1 MTARL
6 GLCSVTLR
14 HLDAPGVI
22 AAAVDAGLECVEWG
36 GDLHVPPG
44 DTDIAARVRDATG
57 AAGLAVASYGSY
69 YRAGHSDPAEFEP
82 VLHSAVRLGAPRI
95 RIWAGATGTEET
107 GPEKR
112 AAVVGDTRRA
122 AELAAEAGVDLAFE
136 FHRNTLTDGA
146 DRTLRLL
153 EEVGR
158 ADVRTYWQPPLD
170 TPDADALAGLDTLV
184 DRVAAVHAFSWWP
197 GTTRL
202 PLDARAELWRA
213 ALGRAHERRLDVLLE
228 FVPDNDE
235 KALAREART
244 LRALAG
250 GV

>member
-1 MTARL
+1 MTPRP

-14 HLDAPGVI
+14 HLDVPAVL
-22 AAAVDAGLECVEWG
+22 AAATDAGLECVEWG
-36 GDLHVPPG
+36 ADVHVPAG
-44 DTDIAARVRDATG
+44 DTETAARVRDATE

-82 VLHSAVRLGAPRI
+82 VLRSAVRLGAPRI
-95 RIWAGATGTEET
+95 RVWAGVTGTEAAT
-107 GPEKR
+107 PEQR
-112 AAVVGDTRRA
+112 AAVVEDTRRV
-122 AELAAEAGVDLAFE
+122 AERAAEAGIHLAYE

-158 ADVRTYWQPPLD
+158 ADVHTYWQPPLD
-170 TPDADALAGLDTLV
+170 VPDAEALAGLGRLTDQ
-184 DRVAAVHAFSWWP
+184 VAAVHAFSWWP

-202 PLDARAELWRA
+202 PLDAREGLWRA
-213 ALGRAHERRLDVLLE
+213 ALGRLRDLDVLLE
-228 FVPDNDE
+228 FVPGNDE
-235 KALAREART
+235 NVLTREART

-250 GV
+250 AVRD